1 MCLSSYGGQSLIA
14 VRTQEKRNFREWS
27 KKMKLFV
34 PNEIHNKKNYAQAH
48 AKNTTP
54 SICITSIPSFLPS
67 VSQVRD
73 YVCKQE
79 TASHKNSFKN

>member
-1 MCLSSYGGQSLIA
+1 MIA

-27 KKMKLFV
+27 KKMKLFE
-34 PNEIHNKKNYAQAH
+34 PDEIHNKKNYAQAH
-48 AKNTTP
+48 AKNMTS

-73 YVCKQE
+73 YACKPE
-79 TASHKNSFKN
+79 TASHNNSFKN